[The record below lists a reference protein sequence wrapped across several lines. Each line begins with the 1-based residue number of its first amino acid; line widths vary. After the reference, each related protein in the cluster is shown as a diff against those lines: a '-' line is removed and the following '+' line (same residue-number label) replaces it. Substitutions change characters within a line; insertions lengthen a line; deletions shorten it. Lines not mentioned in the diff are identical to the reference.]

1 METYNQNMFSNYP
14 DVVNVA
20 ELQEMLRI
28 GRNKAYSLV
37 QKGIIKARYIDG
49 IGYRIPKINVIQ
61 YMIGGDK

>member
-1 METYNQNMFSNYP
+1 METNYKSLFSNYP
-14 DVVNVA
+14 NMLKVK

-49 IGYRIPKINVIQ
+49 LGYRIPKENVIK
-61 YMIGGDK
+61 YCLEYNN

>member
-14 DVVNVA
+14 DMVKVQ
-20 ELQEMLRI
+20 ELKEMLRI

-49 IGYRIPKINVIQ
+49 IGYRIPKENVIK
-61 YMIGGDK
+61 YCLEYGN

>member
-1 METYNQNMFSNYP
+1 MFSNYP